1 MYIKVL
7 FLIIRRCIAPIFSKL
22 HTVVLMLHDVILT
35 KDIDKPSVKSEFIKY
50 LDIIICK
57 MMFVEYKF
65 IL

>member
-1 MYIKVL
+1 MYIEVL
-7 FLIIRRCIAPIFSKL
+7 FLMLRRCVAPIFFKL
-22 HTVVLMLHDVILT
+22 HIVVLMLHDVILT
-35 KDIDKPSVKSEFIKY
+35 KNIDKPSVKSEFIKY